1 MATERSRRRTWTLG
15 AAVLATLVVLYLTTG
30 VASGLRSGANLVI
43 TPFSWAVNE
52 IARPVGHFFAGTVNY
67 SDVVAQNQKLRYQLG
82 VAEERANE
90 GWAFA
95 RQLQQLTTEL
105 DVPFVGSLPTVAAQ
119 VTTLSPTNFAA
130 TVGISKGG
138 DSGIMVGMPVVANG
152 GLVGSVIDT
161 TPHGAT
167 VRLITDTASL
177 VGVTFKSGKTDIVVS
192 GRGLNNGLS
201 ATSVP
206 LGTSIEPGTRL
217 ETDGLNGA
225 LYPAGLP
232 VATVKT
238 VTLTPGAATYN
249 LTLKPVANLRHLSY
263 LDVVLW
269 EPTA

>member
-1 MATERSRRRTWTLG
+1 
-15 AAVLATLVVLYLTTG
+15 AAGTRLLVVMSVKEPAETYLY
-30 VASGLRSGANLVI
+30 
-43 TPFSWAVNE
+43 
-52 IARPVGHFFAGTVNY
+52 RPVRAAWLVLSRGARRLQSGRLDAYIAYMLVALLTV
-67 SDVVAQNQKLRYQLG
+67 
-82 VAEERANE
+82 
-90 GWAFA
+90 
-95 RQLQQLTTEL
+95 
-105 DVPFVGSLPTVAAQ
+105 
-119 VTTLSPTNFAA
+119 
-130 TVGISKGG
+130 
-138 DSGIMVGMPVVANG
+138 
-152 GLVGSVIDT
+152 
-161 TPHGAT
+161 
-167 VRLITDTASL
+167 L